1 MTYPAPTE
9 LLDLART
16 IALTAG
22 ALARRRRAEG
32 VEIAASKSSPEDIVT
47 AADREVELHI
57 RELLADARPN
67 DGFYGE
73 ESDATGGTS
82 GLTWVVDPIDGTV
95 NYLYGIPFYA
105 VSIAVVQGDP
115 DPASWNTLAGAVV
128 NPALD
133 EVFTA
138 SAGSG
143 AWLGDQ
149 RLHVNR
155 DVPLSLALA
164 GTGFGYEAARRVWQ
178 ANVVGGLIG
187 QVRDIRRIGSAALD
201 LCSVACGRLDLYF
214 ERGLNPWDH
223 AAGALIA
230 REAGARVGA
239 LQADAEG
246 RDLLIAAAPSVYDQF
261 EPVLA
266 ELLER
271 FPAPGSKA

>member
-1 MTYPAPTE
+1 MTAAPTD
-9 LLDLART
+9 LLDLARSV
-16 IALTAG
+16 ALTAG
-22 ALARRRRAEG
+22 ALAHRRRTEG

-47 AADREVELHI
+47 AADREVETLI
-57 RELLADARPN
+57 RGLLADARPN

-73 ESDATGGTS
+73 ESDATVGTS

-105 VSIAVVQGDP
+105 VSIAVVEGEATP
-115 DPASWNTLAGAVV
+115 SNWKALAGAVV
-128 NPALD
+128 NPALG
-133 EVFTA
+133 EIFTA

-143 AWLGDQ
+143 AWAGDK

-164 GTGFGYEAARRVWQ
+164 GTGFSYEAERRVWQ
-178 ANVVGGLIG
+178 ANVVAGLIG
-187 QVRDIRRIGSAALD
+187 QVRDIRRIGAAALD

-214 ERGLNPWDH
+214 ERGLHPWDH

-239 LQADAEG
+239 FGSDTEG
-246 RDLLIAAAPSVYDQF
+246 RDLLIAAAPSVYDEL

-266 ELLER
+266 GLFER
-271 FPAPGSKA
+271 FPSRPPGN

>member
-1 MTYPAPTE
+1 MTHPAPTE

-16 IALTAG
+16 IALTGG
-22 ALARRRRAEG
+22 ALAHRRRAEG

-47 AADREVELHI
+47 AADREVELLI
-57 RELLADARPN
+57 RGLLADARPN

-115 DPASWNTLAGAVV
+115 DPATWNALAGAVV
-128 NPALD
+128 NPALG

-138 SAGSG
+138 SDGSG
-143 AWLGDQ
+143 AWLGDK
-149 RLHVNR
+149 RLHVNH

-164 GTGFGYEAARRVWQ
+164 GTGFSYEAPRRVWQ

-246 RDLLIAAAPSVYDQF
+246 RDLLIAADPGLYEQF

-266 ELLER
+266 GLFER
-271 FPAPGSKA
+271 FPVAPKA

>member
-1 MTYPAPTE
+1 MTHPAPTE

-22 ALARRRRAEG
+22 ALAKRRRAEG

-47 AADREVELHI
+47 AADREVELLI
-57 RELLADARPN
+57 RGLLADARPN

-73 ESDATGGTS
+73 ESDATSGTS

-105 VSIAVVQGDP
+105 VSVAVVQGDP
-115 DPASWNTLAGAVV
+115 DPTSWTTLAGAVV
-128 NPALD
+128 NPALG

-138 SAGSG
+138 AEGSG
-143 AWLGDQ
+143 AWLGDE
-149 RLHVNR
+149 RLHVKQG
-155 DVPLSLALA
+155 VPLPLALA
-164 GTGFGYEAARRVWQ
+164 GTGFSYEANRRVWQ
-178 ANVVGGLIG
+178 ANIVGGLID

-201 LCSVACGRLDLYF
+201 LCSVASGRLDLYF

-230 REAGARVGA
+230 REAGAKVGA

-246 RDLLIAAAPSVYDQF
+246 RDLLIAAAPRLYDQF

-266 ELLER
+266 GLFER
-271 FPAPGSKA
+271 FPYEVKE

>member
-1 MTYPAPTE
+1 MTHPAPTE

-22 ALARRRRAEG
+22 ALAKRRRAEG

-47 AADREVELHI
+47 AADREVELLI
-57 RELLADARPN
+57 RDLLADARPN

-73 ESDATGGTS
+73 ESDATSGTS

-115 DPASWNTLAGAVV
+115 EPTSWTTLAGAVV
-128 NPALD
+128 NPALG

-138 SAGSG
+138 AEGSG
-143 AWLGDQ
+143 AWLGDE
-149 RLHVNR
+149 RLHVKQG
-155 DVPLSLALA
+155 VPLSLALA
-164 GTGFGYEAARRVWQ
+164 GTGFSYEANRRVWQ
-178 ANVVGGLIG
+178 ANIVGGLID

-201 LCSVACGRLDLYF
+201 LCSVASGRLDLYF

-246 RDLLIAAAPSVYDQF
+246 RDLLIAAAPGLYDQF

-266 ELLER
+266 ELFKR
-271 FPAPGSKA
+271 FPHEVQE